1 MVINIRHIIET
12 RTLIDQKI
20 CTESKLKDKYI
31 ITVVQKFVS
40 IKLYENYDN
49 NYQKV
54 HVQLYLL
61 WHPPQQVRKKSA

>member
-1 MVINIRHIIET
+1 MGYIIET

-20 CTESKLKDKYI
+20 YTERKLKDEHI
-31 ITVVQKFVS
+31 ITAVQKFVS

-61 WHPPQQVRKKSA
+61 WHPSQQVRKKSA